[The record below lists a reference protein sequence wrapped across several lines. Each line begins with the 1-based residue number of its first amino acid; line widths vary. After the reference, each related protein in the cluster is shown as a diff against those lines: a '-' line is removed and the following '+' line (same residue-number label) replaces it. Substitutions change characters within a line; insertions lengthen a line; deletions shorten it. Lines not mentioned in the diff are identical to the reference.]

1 MTKNGEG
8 VSDQATTGETAAGS
22 TRTVDRALRLLIT
35 LLEGSTGG
43 TLTELSRS
51 TGLSPSTASRLLNTM
66 AVHHLVRRDGSG
78 RYRAGMRMM
87 QLAAATLRED
97 PLYELVGGHLVAL
110 AEETGETALLGVAAS
125 PEQVLYL
132 RQASSPRQEVQ
143 TADWTG
149 QTIPRQQTALGAALA
164 GTPSPRGYL
173 TSLRPGSDVIAV
185 AVPLIDHS
193 GQIVAAISINAP
205 VYRTSEADTDRYGQ
219 ALMRHATAISAALGA
234 PVYQAGR

>member
-1 MTKNGEG
+1 MHEQSTAGDAG
-8 VSDQATTGETAAGS
+8 TTS

-51 TGLSPSTASRLLNTM
+51 TALSPSTASRLLGTM
-66 AVHHLVRRDGSG
+66 AAHHLVRRDETG
-78 RYRAGMRMM
+78 RYRAGIRMM
-87 QLAAATLRED
+87 QLAATTLRED
-97 PLYELVGGHLVAL
+97 PLYDLVGGHLTAL
-110 AEETGETALLGVAAS
+110 AEETGETALLGVASSAD
-125 PEQVLYL
+125 QVLYL

-149 QTIPRQQTALGAALA
+149 RTIPREDTALGAALS

-185 AVPLIDHS
+185 AVPLIGHS

-205 VYRTSEADTDRYGQ
+205 VYRTAQTDIERFGH

-234 PVYQAGR
+234 PAHQAGR